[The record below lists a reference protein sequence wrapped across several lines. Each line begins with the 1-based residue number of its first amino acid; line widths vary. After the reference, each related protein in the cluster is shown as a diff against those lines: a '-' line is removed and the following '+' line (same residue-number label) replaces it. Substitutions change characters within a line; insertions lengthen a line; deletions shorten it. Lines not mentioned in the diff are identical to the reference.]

1 MAGRVGFVGPERV
14 PWALWGVAAV
24 ITAVSFAEAAVRVAA
39 DTPEL
44 LLTPNYLV
52 SFGVTL
58 PFVAGIAYGARYLG
72 TEPFPVER
80 NRRILGWCVAVTL
93 LWLGINL
100 LTLLVLGFTSPLVV
114 VAWVRGTVAFGVG
127 VGLVVGIMEARA
139 VTQAVA
145 AEQARLQ
152 AEHTARQRDLV
163 DYVNSL
169 LRHEV
174 LNGINVIAGH
184 AQLLAET
191 DGDHATHVD
200 PILRRSDEIQSV
212 IREVRTVVESVD
224 AETDPEPT
232 ELATVVRQ
240 EAAKARD
247 LDPDATV
254 DLSVPEGVSVYGHG
268 TVGLVVGNLLS
279 NAVEHGGD
287 APHVRVSADTDETHV
302 TLRIAD
308 DGPGIAPEMREGLF
322 ERPESGTG
330 DHGYGLYLVAVLCRQ
345 IDGDV
350 TLTETGADGTAFE
363 VTLRRADTDN
373 SGGTTPTEGGHT
385 TASVR

>member
-1 MAGRVGFVGPERV
+1 MWRADFVGPERLPSV
-14 PWALWGVAAV
+14 LWGVAAV
-24 ITAVSFAEAAVRVAA
+24 VTAISVAEAAVRIAA
-39 DTPEL
+39 GTPEL
-44 LLTPNYLV
+44 LVTPGYLV

-58 PFVAGIAYGARYLG
+58 PFVVGIAYGAHFLG

-100 LTLLVLGFTSPLVV
+100 LTLLALGFTSPLVV
-114 VAWVRGTVAFGVG
+114 IAWVRGTVAFGAG

-145 AEQARLQ
+145 AEQARLE
-152 AEHTARQRDLV
+152 AEHAARQRDLV

-184 AQLLAET
+184 AQLLSET

-232 ELATVVRQ
+232 ELASVVRR

-247 LDPDATV
+247 LDPDTTV
-254 DLSVPEGVSVYGHG
+254 ELSVPDDVSVYGDG

-287 APHVRVSADTDETHV
+287 APHVRVSTEIDETRV

-308 DGPGIAPEMREGLF
+308 DGPGIDPEMREGLF

-350 TLTETGADGTAFE
+350 TLAENGADGTAFE
-363 VTLRRADTDN
+363 VTLRLADTDD
-373 SGGTTPTEGGHT
+373 SGDTTPTGADHT
-385 TASVR
+385 TPSV

>member
-184 AQLLAET
+184 A
-191 DGDHATHVD
+191 
-200 PILRRSDEIQSV
+200 
-212 IREVRTVVESVD
+212 
-224 AETDPEPT
+224 
-232 ELATVVRQ
+232 
-240 EAAKARD
+240 
-247 LDPDATV
+247 
-254 DLSVPEGVSVYGHG
+254 
-268 TVGLVVGNLLS
+268 
-279 NAVEHGGD
+279 
-287 APHVRVSADTDETHV
+287 
-302 TLRIAD
+302 
-308 DGPGIAPEMREGLF
+308 
-322 ERPESGTG
+322 
-330 DHGYGLYLVAVLCRQ
+330 
-345 IDGDV
+345 
-350 TLTETGADGTAFE
+350 
-363 VTLRRADTDN
+363 
-373 SGGTTPTEGGHT
+373 
-385 TASVR
+385 